1 MTDSVF
7 PVMAVMAVSLTW
19 PATAGGG
26 EGIPLRVENAWIRAA
41 PPGVSVLAGYMT
53 LINESEKDMV
63 IIGAGSAGFRM
74 IEMHRSES
82 ESGMARMVE
91 QDTLTVPAHGR
102 LMLEPNGLHL
112 MLMMPTVAVK
122 TGDAVILVLQLED
135 GQSIGVKASVRTHG
149 GN

>member
-1 MTDSVF
+1 M
-7 PVMAVMAVSLTW
+7 MAVMAVSLTW
-19 PATAGGG
+19 PVTAGGG
-26 EGIPLRVENAWIRAA
+26 DGTPLRAENAWIRAA
-41 PPGVSVLAGYMT
+41 PPGVPVLAGYMT
-53 LINESEKDMV
+53 LINDSEQNIA
-63 IIGAGSAGFRM
+63 IIGAGSPGFRM
-74 IEMHRSES
+74 IEMHRSVS

-112 MLMMPTVAVK
+112 MLMMPTVAAN

-135 GQSIGVKASVRTHG
+135 GQSISVKAIVRTPG